1 MHFYFL
7 CIYLTK
13 MAVTFL
19 EDLFIDLQVEFHLEA
34 EIYIALVHVMIGIE
48 VCPKSYQLN
57 LQKII
62 KKRSTVVTINKHYA
76 ISKCESID
84 SASMDKLSQKKIN
97 YLGTPT
103 RKLLAKKTLSRK
115 CTQDVSR

>member
-1 MHFYFL
+1 
-7 CIYLTK
+7 

-19 EDLFIDLQVEFHLEA
+19 EDLFIDLQVESHLEA
-34 EIYIALVHVMIGIE
+34 EIYITLVHVMIGIE
-48 VCPKSYQLN
+48 VCPKSYELN
-57 LQKII
+57 HQKVI
-62 KKRSTVVTINKHYA
+62 KKRSTVVTISKNYA
-76 ISKCESID
+76 LNKCESLD
-84 SASMDKLSQKKIN
+84 AVSMDKLSQKKIN